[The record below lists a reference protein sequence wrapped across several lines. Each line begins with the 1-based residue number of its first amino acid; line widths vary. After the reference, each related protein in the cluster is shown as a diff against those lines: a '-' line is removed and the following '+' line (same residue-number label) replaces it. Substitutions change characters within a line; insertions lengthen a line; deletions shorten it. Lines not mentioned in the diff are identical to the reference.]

1 VARSRGQGGC
11 VLSVPSS
18 FKAGGECNEL
28 LLLESKQ
35 GKGQQESLPFHQR
48 VCCSL
53 PSSSWHLPSK
63 GEGSCSF
70 LSLPILLVLHFLF
83 RCCITSPASE
93 DRQGGW
99 PAGVGARE
107 ERRGG
112 WHAGGRLLSPAALPL
127 EGGEKDTCK
136 PTEVCPPS
144 PNNRLSPQFPVPT
157 PKPRARARARGTAA
171 CARDRRMHTLAWPH
185 LGRARLPRAGVPG
198 RALRSWCWGAEWLH
212 CSVAGVGLTL
222 FCSFS
227 AHA

>member
-1 VARSRGQGGC
+1 MWRVARSRGQGGC

-18 FKAGGECNEL
+18 FKAGGGGCNEL
-28 LLLESKQ
+28 LLLREQ
-35 GKGQQESLPFHQR
+35 TGQRRAGKPSTFHQR
-48 VCCSL
+48 VRCSL
-53 PSSSWHLPSK
+53 PPPPPSSWHLPSK

-127 EGGEKDTCK
+127 EGADGRREREREKDTCK
-136 PTEVCPPS
+136 PTEVC
-144 PNNRLSPQFPVPT
+144 
-157 PKPRARARARGTAA
+157 
-171 CARDRRMHTLAWPH
+171 
-185 LGRARLPRAGVPG
+185 
-198 RALRSWCWGAEWLH
+198 
-212 CSVAGVGLTL
+212 
-222 FCSFS
+222 
-227 AHA
+227 